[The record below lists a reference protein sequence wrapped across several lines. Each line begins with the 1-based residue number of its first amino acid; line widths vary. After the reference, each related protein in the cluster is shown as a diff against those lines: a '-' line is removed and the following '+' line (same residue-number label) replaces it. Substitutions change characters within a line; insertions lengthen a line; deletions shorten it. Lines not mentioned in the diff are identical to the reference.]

1 MRISTLFSTVALLWV
16 ALVDA
21 KLVKYTLTITNGTIS
36 PDGNPRGAWLINGQ
50 TPGPHLVFDE
60 GDQAEIRVINHGF
73 EPTTIHWHG
82 IEQKGTPWSDGV
94 PGLTQYE
101 NHSLNNVQSTKLSQ
115 RYPISV
121 GQDFI
126 YRFNLTQYGFHW
138 YHSHYKMQMDD
149 GLKGTIFIR
158 PRPTRANP
166 FKQISTNPDT
176 IKRLEKAANNALMFN
191 TYDYKHYMSDW
202 WMSEWKRTGIEQ
214 LCVDNIL
221 INGRGQVACPN
232 KAIVEPLVLDVQ
244 KPLTPKGCMS
254 PNNTVMYPFS
264 DSKPDIVSSK
274 VFYECTN
281 TTTNLQHWVVN
292 KNDKWVAFNLLNSG
306 ALWDLRV
313 SVDSHTLYI
322 YAADGNYVRIK
333 KANSITIPL
342 DQPVDDYVVRVAA
355 AVVPQMQSGFGV
367 LSYTKRGSTTATGPP
382 VKTTPT
388 AKSPFIDYVGNMRVL
403 FSETLLWNA
412 EGLIFSSI
420 NNGTDLATHALA
432 PYPANPPPQG
442 PADRTIRLNVER
454 PEEMEWTLNGVPWH
468 EHSDDTIPL
477 LFDPA
482 SFSHLDNRTHFSY
495 PYGTLVDVIM
505 VINAGN
511 PALHPPHPMHKHS
524 NKAWFL
530 GSGTG
535 DFPYET
541 IYDAIQANY
550 TNINIVNPPYRDD
563 FVTPVDLTGKA
574 WAAFRYRAEDVG
586 PVILHCHIDPHL
598 ATGMAVVFME
608 ANSTGF
614 QAIELEYVGK
624 ESNGPASLLWA
635 FCGVPLAVLYD
646 YPHELLFNRVKW
658 SNAAKAKQLLIQQT
672 KYDGATHY
680 RQILDVNRA
689 TGLPAMAKSPLPTLQ
704 LLSHKFKVTALC
716 DVSKLS
722 LQHCAAKFGVSSD
735 DLHEN
740 SLDLVKR
747 DDVDLVVV
755 LSGDE
760 YHVGPSYFVDHGV
773 NRETDGVTD
782 EDADSVIAAQ
792 KQNNVIIFVGYMRR
806 YAPAFLEAVKI
817 VHNMNKIQYARV
829 RDIIGPVSVA
839 FYMRE
844 ELALILCLDQ
854 NKFFIDQSGTF
865 PGRFDDF
872 SPEFSADRVGRA
884 QTISNTALGAQRAKD
899 SDKVFTYRLLGG
911 LGSHDLSA
919 MWELLGPPKRCIGAG
934 KITDGICKS
943 TNILRKYDGFMTT
956 YETGIDTVGKF
967 DAHLEVYGD
976 GKRVK
981 VTYDTPFVKGL
992 PITLTVSENDP
1003 NGHYHERIIRPT
1015 YQDTYTCQYEAL
1027 YDSVVNGSTVK
1038 TTPEDAKEDLK
1049 IFKKVIDALYPLE
1062 G

>member
-1 MRISTLFSTVALLWV
+1 MRISTLFPTVALLWV

-101 NHSLNNVQSTKLSQ
+101 NHSLNDVQSTKLSQ

-333 KANSITIPL
+333 KANSITIP
-342 DQPVDDYVVRVAA
+342 VVRVAA

-495 PYGTLVDVIM
+495 AYGTLVDVIM

-541 IYDAIQANY
+541 INDAIQANY

-608 ANSTGF
+608 AP
-614 QAIELEYVGK
+614 ERL
-624 ESNGPASLLWA
+624 
-635 FCGVPLAVLYD
+635 
-646 YPHELLFNRVKW
+646 R
-658 SNAAKAKQLLIQQT
+658 
-672 KYDGATHY
+672 
-680 RQILDVNRA
+680 
-689 TGLPAMAKSPLPTLQ
+689 
-704 LLSHKFKVTALC
+704 
-716 DVSKLS
+716 
-722 LQHCAAKFGVSSD
+722 
-735 DLHEN
+735 
-740 SLDLVKR
+740 
-747 DDVDLVVV
+747 
-755 LSGDE
+755 DE
-760 YHVGPSYFVDHGV
+760 YIPKYYLGRNKP
-773 NRETDGVTD
+773 
-782 EDADSVIAAQ
+782 
-792 KQNNVIIFVGYMRR
+792 
-806 YAPAFLEAVKI
+806 I
-817 VHNMNKIQYARV
+817 V
-829 RDIIGPVSVA
+829 
-839 FYMRE
+839 
-844 ELALILCLDQ
+844 
-854 NKFFIDQSGTF
+854 
-865 PGRFDDF
+865 
-872 SPEFSADRVGRA
+872 
-884 QTISNTALGAQRAKD
+884 
-899 SDKVFTYRLLGG
+899 
-911 LGSHDLSA
+911 
-919 MWELLGPPKRCIGAG
+919 
-934 KITDGICKS
+934 
-943 TNILRKYDGFMTT
+943 
-956 YETGIDTVGKF
+956 
-967 DAHLEVYGD
+967 
-976 GKRVK
+976 
-981 VTYDTPFVKGL
+981 
-992 PITLTVSENDP
+992 
-1003 NGHYHERIIRPT
+1003 
-1015 YQDTYTCQYEAL
+1015 
-1027 YDSVVNGSTVK
+1027 
-1038 TTPEDAKEDLK
+1038 
-1049 IFKKVIDALYPLE
+1049 
-1062 G
+1062 

>member
-1 MRISTLFSTVALLWV
+1 MRISTLFPTVALLWV

-306 ALWDLRV
+306 PSGICGSLSILTHFISTPRMEIMSGLRRR
-313 SVDSHTLYI
+313 TL
-322 YAADGNYVRIK
+322 
-333 KANSITIPL
+333 SPSLSL

-412 EGLIFSSI
+412 EG
-420 NNGTDLATHALA
+420 
-432 PYPANPPPQG
+432 

-454 PEEMEWTLNGVPWH
+454 PEEMEWTLNA
-468 EHSDDTIPL
+468 
-477 LFDPA
+477 F
-482 SFSHLDNRTHFSY
+482 RTWIIGPISSY

-608 ANSTGF
+608 AMSTFLNTILAGTSQLF
-614 QAIELEYVGK
+614 DLVEYLVTSPLISAGILKGIQWASITSLGVLWSSTCGAIRL
-624 ESNGPASLLWA
+624 SPWFCNPSIGPTLVHQTLLTTSTRTSLQS
-635 FCGVPLAVLYD
+635 CQVV
-646 YPHELLFNRVKW
+646 
-658 SNAAKAKQLLIQQT
+658 NAAKAKQLLIQQT

-919 MWELLGPPKRCIGAG
+919 MRELLGPPKRCIGAG
-934 KITDGICKS
+934 KITDGMFI
-943 TNILRKYDGFMTT
+943 TALFEYDGFMTT

-981 VTYDTPFVKGL
+981 VTYDIPFVKGL